1 MPRLRDG
8 VIQRGGS
15 WSYVIRVPD
24 PATGVSKPRWVG
36 GFATEEDAKA
46 ARDEAR
52 VRARRG
58 EYVNRSTSTVAGY
71 LAEWVEA
78 HASTVKP
85 KTFAGYRHDIDHY
98 IVPRIGRMR
107 LQALRPAVI
116 SKLYRDLAEH
126 GGQDGQPLA
135 ATTVSHIHRTLR
147 KALADAVQ
155 VEQIL
160 AINPA
165 ARSKRPRSHAAE
177 PTQVWTAEQLDS
189 FLTAARSH
197 RLFAFYRLAAYTGA
211 RRGELLYLRW
221 HAIDLG
227 AAEIT
232 FGGSTAV
239 VRGQRVEGTTK
250 GGRSRTVS
258 IDSETVAILREH
270 CRQQAAERL
279 SAGSAWNDSGGLV
292 FTSRWGEP
300 LYPDTV
306 SALMTKLINAHNRSV
321 TPRPAPLPH
330 ARLHEL
336 RHLHATTLLLAGVPV
351 HIVAARLGH
360 ADPAVTLRIYSHVL
374 REHAAG
380 VGDIFAQAVKASV
393 SKPASQTGK
402 DDQ

>member
-8 VIQRGGS
+8 VIKRGGS

-24 PATGVSKPRWVG
+24 PATGVTRPKWVG
-36 GFATEEDAKA
+36 GFATEEAAKA
-46 ARDEAR
+46 ARDESR
-52 VRARRG
+52 IRARRG
-58 EYVNRSTSTVAGY
+58 EFVNRSTSTVAGY

-78 HASTVKP
+78 HAATVKP

-126 GGQDGQPLA
+126 GGRDGRPLS

-147 KALADAVQ
+147 KALADAMD
-155 VEQIL
+155 VEQLL
-160 AINPA
+160 AANPA
-165 ARSKRPRSHAAE
+165 ARSKRPRSSRSE
-177 PTQVWTAEQLDS
+177 PVQVWTVQQLGV
-189 FLTAARSH
+189 FLDTARSH
-197 RLFAFYRLAAYTGA
+197 RLFAFFRLAAYTGA

-221 HAIDLG
+221 DATDLDT
-227 AAEIT
+227 AEVT

-258 IDSETVAILREH
+258 LDRDTVAVLREH
-270 CRQQAAERL
+270 RRQQAEERL
-279 SAGSAWNDSGGLV
+279 AAGWAWNDNGGLV
-292 FTSRWGEP
+292 FVTRWGEP

-306 SALMTKLINAHNRSV
+306 TGLMAKLINRHNPSG
-321 TPRPAPLPH
+321 PAAALPH
-330 ARLHEL
+330 ARLHDL

-351 HIVAARLGH
+351 HVVAARLGH
-360 ADPAVTLRIYSHVL
+360 ADPAVTLRVYSHVL

-380 VGDIFAQAVKASV
+380 VGDIFAQAVQGSC
-393 SKPASQTGK
+393 
-402 DDQ
+402 

>member
-1 MPRLRDG
+1 MPKLRDG

-58 EYVNRSTSTVAGY
+58 EYVNRSTSTVAAY

-85 KTFAGYRHDIDHY
+85 KTLAGYRHDIDHY

-177 PTQVWTAEQLDS
+177 PTQVWTAEQLHA

-221 HAIDLG
+221 HAIDLD

-270 CRQQAAERL
+270 RRQQAAERL
-279 SAGSAWNDSGGLV
+279 AAGSAWNDSGGLV

-306 SALMTKLINAHNRSV
+306 TRAHDQADQRTQQVGHSPGHATPPCPAARSAPPARDHAASRRGPRPRRSRPPRPRRPRRDPARLL
-321 TPRPAPLPH
+321 PRPAR
-330 ARLHEL
+330 ARSRCRGHL
-336 RHLHATTLLLAGVPV
+336 RPSRQG
-351 HIVAARLGH
+351 
-360 ADPAVTLRIYSHVL
+360 
-374 REHAAG
+374 
-380 VGDIFAQAVKASV
+380 FC
-393 SKPASQTGK
+393 
-402 DDQ
+402 

>member
-8 VIQRGGS
+8 VIKRGGS

-36 GFATEEDAKA
+36 GFDTEEAAKA

-52 VRARRG
+52 VRARNG
-58 EYVNRSTSTVAGY
+58 QFVNRSASTVAAY
-71 LAEWVEA
+71 LAEWLEA
-78 HASTVKP
+78 HATTVKP
-85 KTFAGYRHDIDHY
+85 KTLAGYRHDIEHY
-98 IVPRIGRMR
+98 VVPRIGRMR

-126 GGQDGQPLA
+126 GGNDGRALS

-147 KALADAVQ
+147 KALADAVD
-155 VEQIL
+155 VEQLL
-160 AINPA
+160 AANPA
-165 ARSKRPRSHAAE
+165 ARSKRPRGAASE
-177 PTQVWTAEQLDS
+177 PVRVWTVDQLGT

-211 RRGELLYLRW
+211 RRGELLHPRW
-221 HAIDLG
+221 PAVDLD
-227 AAEIT
+227 AAEVT

-258 IDSETVAILREH
+258 LDRDTVTVLREH
-270 CRQQAAERL
+270 RRQQAEERL
-279 SAGSAWNDSGGLV
+279 AAGSAWTETGGLV
-292 FTSRWGEP
+292 FVTRWGES

-306 SALMTKLINAHNRSV
+306 TALMTKLINEYNKSV
-321 TPRPAPLPH
+321 APPAPPLPH
-330 ARLHEL
+330 ARLHDL

-351 HIVAARLGH
+351 HVVASRLGH
-360 ADPAVTLRIYSHVL
+360 ADPAVTLRVYSHVL

-380 VGDIFAQAVKASV
+380 VGDIFAQAVKGSR
-393 SKPASQTGK
+393 
-402 DDQ
+402 

>member
-24 PATGVSKPRWVG
+24 PATGVSKPKWVG

-58 EYVNRSTSTVAGY
+58 EYVNRSTSTVAAY

-85 KTFAGYRHDIDHY
+85 KTLAGYRHDIDHY

-126 GGQDGQPLA
+126 GGQDGQPLS

-155 VEQIL
+155 VEQLL
-160 AINPA
+160 AVNPA

-177 PTQVWTAEQLDS
+177 PTQVWTAEQLHA

-221 HAIDLG
+221 HAIDLD

-250 GGRSRTVS
+250 GGRSRT
-258 IDSETVAILREH
+258 DQH
-270 CRQQAAERL
+270 RQRNRRHPARAPPP
-279 SAGSAWNDSGGLV
+279 A
-292 FTSRWGEP
+292 SR
-300 LYPDTV
+300 
-306 SALMTKLINAHNRSV
+306 R
-321 TPRPAPLPH
+321 TPRRRIGLERQRRPGLHQPVGRTALPRHRERAHDQADQRTQQVGHSPGHATPPCPAARSAPPARDH
-330 ARLHEL
+330 AASRRGPRPRRSRPPRPRRPRRNPARLL
-336 RHLHATTLLLAGVPV
+336 PR
-351 HIVAARLGH
+351 AARTRSRCRGH
-360 ADPAVTLRIYSHVL
+360 LRPS
-374 REHAAG
+374 RQG
-380 VGDIFAQAVKASV
+380 FC
-393 SKPASQTGK
+393 
-402 DDQ
+402 